1 VTNALVLTC
10 DTNGDGIP
18 DLAIPLTNVTP
29 VSKNLITGVLSTLGT
44 QLPTTAFPLAC
55 CGGFATL
62 TNTVTF
68 TAGNNNIFCVLATG
82 GFTRTTTCPL
92 DLGLRAPV
100 VLSATPST
108 GDCSQCQDL
117 TISGACFVLPS
128 GALNVTTVFAVDAAT
143 GATISATRFAVINA
157 NFIDALFCF
166 GSANAG
172 HTFLIFV
179 SGPSGTSQNLTTL
192 PAGTTCPAGT
202 LGNQQGIQV
211 TFKCNASVPVTPPC
225 TATAPGV
232 TGCSLNRA
240 ASGKFILTVTGTN
253 FTSACTVNFG
263 SATGSQAKQT
273 KFVDSGTFVLKGGVC
288 ALIPGTIFVTCPVTN
303 PPAGCPATVTSLGF
317 NCTQACPTQ

>member
-1 VTNALVLTC
+1 
-10 DTNGDGIP
+10 
-18 DLAIPLTNVTP
+18 LTNVTP

-44 QLPTTAFPLAC
+44 QLPTTAFPQAC

-68 TAGNNNIFCVLATG
+68 TAGNNNIFCVLPTG

-92 DLGLRAPV
+92 DLGLRAPIV
-100 VLSATPST
+100 FSATPST
-108 GDCSQCQDL
+108 GDCSVCQDL
-117 TISGACFVLPS
+117 TISGACFVLPN
-128 GALNVTTVFAVDAAT
+128 GTLNVTTVFAVDSAT
-143 GATISATRFAVINA
+143 GATVSATRFAVINA

-179 SGPSGTSQNLTTL
+179 SGPNGTSQNLTTL

-211 TFKCNASVPVTPPC
+211 TFKCNAPITPPNQGC
-225 TATAPGV
+225 PTVTAPAV

-240 ASGKFILTVTGTN
+240 ASGKFILTVTGSN

-263 SATGSQAKQT
+263 SATGSQAKVT

-288 ALIPGTIFVTCPVTN
+288 ALIPGTIFVTCPIAN
-303 PPAGCPATVTSLGF
+303 PGPSPCPTTISSAGFS
-317 NCTQACPTQ
+317 CTMACPTQ